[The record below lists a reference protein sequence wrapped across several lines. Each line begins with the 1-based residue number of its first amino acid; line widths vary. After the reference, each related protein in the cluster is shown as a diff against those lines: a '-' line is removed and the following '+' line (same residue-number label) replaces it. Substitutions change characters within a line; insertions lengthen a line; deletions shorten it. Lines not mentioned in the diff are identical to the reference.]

1 MIIYRSFAPEDIP
14 ALAEI
19 VGETWN
25 FRRMCRRGEDPA
37 VMALDYLK
45 GCLAES
51 TAAFVAEEDGKAAGL
66 ISVRAEKKTLPR
78 LFLSEKREEADGAS
92 PSSESSGVRRMREYE
107 ARCLGLRRQAEE
119 AGMKFDGELTLFAV
133 RPKMRGRGAGREL
146 YRRALDY
153 LKEEGC
159 RRFFLYTDSS
169 CTYQFYDARG
179 LACLGRTAMP
189 PADGS
194 SWEFVIFLYGNTDLL

>member
-78 LFLSEKREEADGAS
+78 LFLSEKREEADG
-92 PSSESSGVRRMREYE
+92 
-107 ARCLGLRRQAEE
+107 GLRRQAEE

-194 SWEFVIFLYGNTDLL
+194 SREFVIFLYGNTDLL